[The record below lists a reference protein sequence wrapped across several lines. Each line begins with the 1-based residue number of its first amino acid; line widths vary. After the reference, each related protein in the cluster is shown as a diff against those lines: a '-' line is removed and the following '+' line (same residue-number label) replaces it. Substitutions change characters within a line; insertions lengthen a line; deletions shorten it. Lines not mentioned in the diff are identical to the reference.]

1 MSEQNVPS
9 SLATVA
15 LEKEVQEA
23 LERVQAMGISVSD
36 AEGVREYLL
45 RFPDMVQMVAEV
57 CKVVREKLPDAQLH
71 LVTYSDPEIEG
82 YDYLV
87 LNARFREYDETTMD
101 RIEEAEASYI
111 DELAKCRGWLLLTTD
126 FVPAE

>member
-23 LERVQAMGISVSD
+23 LEKVQAMGISVSD

-45 RFPDMVQMVAEV
+45 RFPDMVQATVQV
-57 CKVVREKLPDAQLH
+57 CEIVRREIPDAH
-71 LVTYSDPEIEG
+71 LSLDVYRDPEIDDEHLIL
-82 YDYLV
+82 Y
-87 LNARFREYDETTMD
+87 ARFPHYDATVLQKIRD
-101 RIEEAEASYI
+101 ARGKYRQH
-111 DELAKCRGWLLLTTD
+111 LVGKKGWLLLTTD

>member
-45 RFPDMVQMVAEV
+45 RFPDMVQATVQV
-57 CKVVREKLPDAQLH
+57 CEIVRREIPDAH
-71 LVTYSDPEIEG
+71 LSLEVYRDPEIDDEHLIL
-82 YDYLV
+82 Y
-87 LNARFREYDETTMD
+87 ARFRNYDKTVLQK
-101 RIEEAEASYI
+101 IEGAES
-111 DELAKCRGWLLLTTD
+111 ECEQHLVGKKGWLLVTTD
-126 FVPAE
+126 FRVVG